1 MIALMTTPAA
11 VGRRARKHASLH
23 APWRLLALTSALL
36 LLGTSPS
43 FAQAYNQVA
52 PKQPKAEKPGTV
64 TAPADRR
71 RPRPPPAKNPQ
82 LLPALKGLR
91 LVPDIKALVRKGVS
105 EPGIS
110 VGTGLPLLEDA
121 AIQTK
126 LAGFLGKP
134 LHAHDLSLISQ
145 TILDWYR
152 AHDLPVVDVAFPEQ
166 DINSGTVQGVVTVYR
181 LGQVAVSGNRWFSSD
196 VLKDEM
202 QARPGDKLDFAAL
215 KEDLNRLN
223 RNPFRSV
230 NAILERSKIPG
241 ETNVALHVQD
251 RLPLRVF
258 ASLDNDGLPST
269 GRDRYS
275 AGFNWGNVFGL
286 DQQFSYQFIT
296 SPDLWRTRH
305 RAAGHSNDPRFTA
318 HSASY
323 LAPLPWGDVLNVFG
337 TYVEQVP
344 DLGPNFDQVGHSV
357 QLSLRYERPL
367 PAIGAL
373 SQQIQIGFDYKRTDN
388 NLDFGGTNIFASAT
402 NVEQFLAI
410 YDATLPDSLGQTAVQ
425 NQLVVSPGGLSN
437 GNTSAVYIASGV
449 NGARANYVYDNLEI
463 TRVTDLPWH
472 MTSVVRLDGQL
483 ASAELLPSEQLGAGG
498 SDSVRGYNTRT
509 VNGSQGALLS
519 LELRSPSYSPLHIW
533 ARRSRTVDS
542 FWPSTMPASSP
553 TSMSSRASPAMP
565 RCRALASARA
575 TASDAISI
583 CASTMAGSSS
593 KPPAQ
598 HQPVTS
604 QPCL

>member
-1 MIALMTTPAA
+1 MIALMTTPAT
-11 VGRRARKHASLH
+11 VGRRARKHASLCPL
-23 APWRLLALTSALL
+23 APSGADLGVASARHEPILCAGL
-36 LLGTSPS
+36 QAGG
-43 FAQAYNQVA
+43 AQTAQSGEA
-52 PKQPKAEKPGTV
+52 RHGDGPGRD
-64 TAPADRR
+64 AR
-71 RPRPPPAKNPQ
+71 RPAPAKNPQ

-181 LGQVAVSGNRWFSSD
+181 LGQVEVSGNRWFSSD

-202 QARPGDKLDFAAL
+202 QVRPGDKLDFATL

-323 LAPLPWGDVLNVFG
+323 LVPLPWGDVLNVFG

-449 NGARANYVYDNLEI
+449 NGARANYVYDNLADHAGD
-463 TRVTDLPWH
+463 RSALAHDLGGAAGRAAGQRRTPAQRAIGRG
-472 MTSVVRLDGQL
+472 RLGQRARL
-483 ASAELLPSEQLGAGG
+483 QHAHGQWQPG
-498 SDSVRGYNTRT
+498 R
-509 VNGSQGALLS
+509 S
-519 LELRSPSYSPLHIW
+519 LEPGTAQPQLQP
-533 ARRSRTVDS
+533 A
-542 FWPSTMPASSP
+542 PASG
-553 TSMSSRASPAMP
+553 RAGRGQWPASGLL
-565 RCRALASARA
+565 RCRLRLQPPCPAGPAPPCHAAERWHRRALQHRPLSRSALRLWLA
-575 TASDAISI
+575 ARQSPRRNINR
-583 CASTMAGSSS
+583 
-593 KPPAQ
+593 
-598 HQPVTS
+598 
-604 QPCL
+604 

>member
-1 MIALMTTPAA
+1 MIALMTTRAA
-11 VGRRARKHASLH
+11 AGRRARKHAS
-23 APWRLLALTSALL
+23 WRLLALASALFCWARV
-36 LLGTSPS
+36 PS

-64 TAPADRR
+64 TAPAEK
-71 RPRPPPAKNPQ
+71 PAPTPAAAKNPQ

-91 LVPDIKALVRKGVS
+91 FVPDIKALARKGVS

-110 VGTGLPLLEDA
+110 VGTGLPLLDDA
-121 AIQTK
+121 AIQAK
-126 LAGFLGKP
+126 LSGFLGKP

-181 LGQVAVSGNRWFSSD
+181 LGEVAVSGNHWFSSD
-196 VLKDEM
+196 VLRHEM
-202 QARPGDKLDFAAL
+202 QVRPGDKLDFATL

-230 NAILERSKIPG
+230 NAILERSKTPG
-241 ETNVALHVQD
+241 DTNVALHVQD

-258 ASLDNDGLPST
+258 ASVDNDGLPST

-323 LAPLPWGDVLNVFG
+323 LVPLPWGDVLNVFG

-367 PAIGAL
+367 PAIGGL
-373 SQQIQIGFDYKRTDN
+373 SQQIQFGFDYKRTDN

-425 NQLVVSPGGLSN
+425 NQLVVSPGGLSD
-437 GNTSAVYIASGV
+437 GNTSAVYIASG
-449 NGARANYVYDNLEI
+449 RQW
-463 TRVTDLPWH
+463 RP
-472 MTSVVRLDGQL
+472 GQL
-483 ASAELLPSEQLGAGG
+483 RL
-498 SDSVRGYNTRT
+498 
-509 VNGSQGALLS
+509 
-519 LELRSPSYSPLHIW
+519 
-533 ARRSRTVDS
+533 
-542 FWPSTMPASSP
+542 
-553 TSMSSRASPAMP
+553 
-565 RCRALASARA
+565 
-575 TASDAISI
+575 
-583 CASTMAGSSS
+583 
-593 KPPAQ
+593 
-598 HQPVTS
+598 
-604 QPCL
+604 